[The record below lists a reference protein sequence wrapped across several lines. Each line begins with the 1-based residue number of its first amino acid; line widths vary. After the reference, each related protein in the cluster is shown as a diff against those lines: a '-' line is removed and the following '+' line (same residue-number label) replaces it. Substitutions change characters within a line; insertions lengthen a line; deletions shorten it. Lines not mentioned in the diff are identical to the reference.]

1 VSTTGRTGPKRPPL
15 GNDISAEI
23 TDLSNYFVTSAGRDL
38 IGLVAECLEELQSG
52 ADGTLKVVSM

>member
-1 VSTTGRTGPKRPPL
+1 M

-23 TDLSNYFVTSAGRDL
+23 TDLSNYFVTSVGRDL